1 MENKKTKKEF
11 YTEILALVQ
20 GDADLTEFIE
30 KQIGQLEKKAGK
42 AKEKEADTLMDEVL
56 AVLTDELQTIAQVV
70 AAIGKEEIT
79 AAKVSYRLNKLV
91 KEGYAEKG
99 SVKVEK
105 SKLVAYKVVVDEIL
119 AEMVVEDE
127 AGTEDSEVTE

>member
-30 KQIGQLEKKAGK
+30 KQIEQLEKKAGK
-42 AKEKEADTLMDEVL
+42 AKEKEADTLIDEVL
-56 AVLTDELQTIAQVV
+56 AVLTDEFQTIAQVV
-70 AAIGKEEIT
+70 AAIGKEEVT
-79 AAKVSYRLNKLV
+79 SAKVSYRLNKLV

-99 SVKVEK
+99 NVKVEK
-105 SKLVAYKVVVDEIL
+105 SKLVAYKVVAEDTDED
-119 AEMVVEDE
+119 AV
-127 AGTEDSEVTE
+127 TEDTEVAE